1 MDKKRKAEP
10 SDAGGEKKKAKTEE
24 GDEDKEGN
32 EETDAT
38 NKEKEA
44 EEGEDDALGMNTKIA
59 TPKSLDQAYVI
70 VPCKRRLVSLL
81 AFLRWQ
87 QETNP

>member
-1 MDKKRKAEP
+1 VDKKRKAEP
-10 SDAGGEKKKAKTEE
+10 SDEGGEKKKAKTEE
-24 GDEDKEGN
+24 GEET

-38 NKEKEA
+38 NKKEA
-44 EEGEDDALGMNTKIA
+44 EEEEEDALNTKIA